1 MRKKDIKIRINE
13 ILWKKS
19 LEKIESD
26 FGRKYCKT
34 DSMMIIMLLALY
46 KRKSI
51 LRNSDNI
58 YLAVQRSEQ
67 LDSSNYTFITIAV
80 YDGLL
85 ELLQKLHP
93 KYDPPIPIT
102 TKISES
108 LRILSAAFFILLN
121 SSLS

>member
-93 KYDPPIPIT
+93 ALPYSQLI
-102 TKISES
+102 ES
-108 LRILSAAFFILLN
+108 AIADSIN
-121 SSLS
+121 